1 MESPFE
7 IHTTSNSMN
16 EQKFTD
22 KGEDNNM
29 MKNKTNVKWKKRAA
43 TIVMS
48 LCLLM
53 GLMPIKVFAADSS
66 AQLPVY
72 TIEREEGGDYVKRD
86 DLTATFT
93 SSTDFTLGAFQDQ
106 YNVYGVKLDYHNP
119 NANLND
125 YGGLDDSYDI
135 LVECN
140 ISLQFT
146 NPTGESPTGDSISGE
161 ITIPLPS
168 GYDGATAK
176 IKDGDTRISAISS
189 TETTVTFPV
198 TLDVSSY
205 NHTAFTQLYVEYEEK
220 EQHTHSFGD
229 WKKDETNH
237 WRECACGE
245 KADSATHSY
254 DNDADTTCNVC
265 DYVRTVQPQH
275 THSYGDGQKD
285 KTNHWRECACGEKA
299 DSAAHS
305 YDNDADTTC
314 NVCDYVRTV
323 ITKGQ
328 NEKWT
333 QGSANELIFTS
344 NAPLSEF
351 ISVTIDGQ
359 VVDEKNYVKE
369 EGSTIIKLKADYLS
383 TLPAGNHTIS
393 INSTS
398 GSATTAFTIEETAK
412 ASTGATTTTSTGA
425 TTAVSTD
432 AKSPKTGD
440 NNNLFL
446 WTTMLCIAGFAIFGT
461 RIYSKKE
468 KNIK

>member
-1 MESPFE
+1 
-7 IHTTSNSMN
+7 
-16 EQKFTD
+16 
-22 KGEDNNM
+22 M

-53 GLMPIKVFAADSS
+53 GLMPIKVFAAGSS

-72 TIEREEGGDYVKRD
+72 TIEREVGGGYVERPGV
-86 DLTATFT
+86 TATFT
-93 SSTDFTLGAFQDQ
+93 SDTAFTLGPVHDD
-106 YNVYGVKLDYHNP
+106 NTNCVKLDYYNP
-119 NANLND
+119 NV
-125 YGGLDDSYDI
+125 YDAPEEGFNI

-146 NPTGESPTGDSISGE
+146 NPTSGSINGK

-176 IKDGDTRISAISS
+176 IKDGDAAISY

-198 TLDVSSY
+198 TLNVSSY
-205 NHTAFTQLYVEYEEK
+205 DHTAFTQLYVEYKEK
-220 EQHTHSFGD
+220 
-229 WKKDETNH
+229 
-237 WRECACGE
+237 
-245 KADSATHSY
+245 
-254 DNDADTTCNVC
+254 
-265 DYVRTVQPQH
+265 PQH
-275 THSYGDGQKD
+275 THSYGDWQKD

-314 NVCDYVRTV
+314 NVCGYVRTV
-323 ITKGQ
+323 ITRGQ
-328 NEKWT
+328 NVKWT

-383 TLPAGNHTIS
+383 TLSAGNHTIS

-412 ASTGATTTTSTGA
+412 ASSGATTTTSSGA

>member
-1 MESPFE
+1 
-7 IHTTSNSMN
+7 
-16 EQKFTD
+16 
-22 KGEDNNM
+22 M

-53 GLMPIKVFAADSS
+53 GLMTIKVFAAGSS
-66 AQLPVY
+66 DPDALPVY
-72 TIEREEGGDYVKRD
+72 KFESEVGDYVVCPGV
-86 DLTATFT
+86 TATFT
-93 SSTDFTLGAFQDQ
+93 SDTAFTLGEFEDG
-106 YNVYGVKLDYHNP
+106 YNINCVKLDYYNP
-119 NANLND
+119 NVNPND
-125 YGGLDDSYDI
+125 YGGLDEEFDI
-135 LVECN
+135 FVECN
-140 ISLQFT
+140 ISLKFT
-146 NPTGESPTGDSISGE
+146 NHTSGSINGK
-161 ITIPLPS
+161 ITIPLPN

-176 IKDGDTRISAISS
+176 IKGGDTATSF

-198 TLDVSSY
+198 TLVVSGGS
-205 NHTAFTQLYVEYEEK
+205 TTLTPPVLVEYKEK
-220 EQHTHSFGD
+220 
-229 WKKDETNH
+229 
-237 WRECACGE
+237 
-245 KADSATHSY
+245 
-254 DNDADTTCNVC
+254 
-265 DYVRTVQPQH
+265 PQH
-275 THSYGDGQKD
+275 THSYGDWQKD
-285 KTNHWRECACGEKA
+285 ETNHWHECACGEKA

-314 NVCDYVRTV
+314 NVCGYVRTV
-323 ITKGQ
+323 ITRGQ

-398 GSATTAFTIEETAK
+398 GSATTAFAIEEK
-412 ASTGATTTTSTGA
+412 ATTSSGATTTTSSGA
-425 TTAVSTD
+425 TTAVSPD

>member
-1 MESPFE
+1 
-7 IHTTSNSMN
+7 MN

-53 GLMPIKVFAADSS
+53 GLMPIKVFAAGSS
-66 AQLPVY
+66 EELPVY
-72 TIEREEGGDYVKRD
+72 TIESAGSGYVESD
-86 DLTATFT
+86 EMATFT
-93 SSTDFTLGAFQDQ
+93 SDTAFTLGAFHEE
-106 YNVYGVKLDYHNP
+106 YNNYGVKLDYYNINETP
-119 NANLND
+119 D
-125 YGGLDDSYDI
+125 EGFDI
-135 LVECN
+135 LVGFC
-140 ISLQFT
+140 ISLKFT
-146 NPTGESPTGDSISGE
+146 NPTDSSISGE

-168 GYDGATAK
+168 GYDGATARTK
-176 IKDGDTRISAISS
+176 EGVTATSYN
-189 TETTVTFPV
+189 ETTVTFPV
-198 TLDVSSY
+198 TLVISSY
-205 NHTAFTQLYVEYEEK
+205 DNTALTELYVEYKEK
-220 EQHTHSFGD
+220 
-229 WKKDETNH
+229 
-237 WRECACGE
+237 
-245 KADSATHSY
+245 
-254 DNDADTTCNVC
+254 
-265 DYVRTVQPQH
+265 PQH
-275 THSYGDGQKD
+275 THSYGDWQKD
-285 KTNHWRECACGEKA
+285 KTNHWHECACGEKA

-314 NVCDYVRTV
+314 NVCGYVRTV
-323 ITKGQ
+323 TASTPSITGGQ

-383 TLPAGNHTIS
+383 TLSAGNHTIS

-398 GSATTAFTIEETAK
+398 GSATTAFTIEETATT
-412 ASTGATTTTSTGA
+412 SSGATI
-425 TTAVSTD
+425 AVSPD

>member
-1 MESPFE
+1 
-7 IHTTSNSMN
+7 
-16 EQKFTD
+16 
-22 KGEDNNM
+22 M
-29 MKNKTNVKWKKRAA
+29 MKNKTNVKWIKRAA

-53 GLMPIKVFAADSS
+53 GLMPIKVFAAGSS
-66 AQLPVY
+66 EELPVY
-72 TIEREEGGDYVKRD
+72 TIESATDTDYVLRPGV
-86 DLTATFT
+86 TATFT
-93 SSTDFTLGAFQDQ
+93 SSTDFTLGELRNE
-106 YNVYGVKLDYHNP
+106 YTNCVNIDYHNP

-125 YGGLDDSYDI
+125 YGGLDDNYDI

-168 GYDGATAK
+168 GYDGKTA
-176 IKDGDTRISAISS
+176 ITKDGVPAKSY

-198 TLDVSSY
+198 TLVVYSG
-205 NHTAFTQLYVEYEEK
+205 NAFTQLYVEYKEK
-220 EQHTHSFGD
+220 PQHTHSYGD
-229 WKKDETNH
+229 WQKDETNH
-237 WRECACGE
+237 WHECACGE
-245 KADSATHSY
+245 KAD
-254 DNDADTTCNVC
+254 V
-265 DYVRTVQPQH
+265 
-275 THSYGDGQKD
+275 
-285 KTNHWRECACGEKA
+285 
-299 DSAAHS
+299 AAHS

-314 NVCDYVRTV
+314 NVCGYVRTV
-323 ITKGQ
+323 TASTPSITGGQ

-383 TLPAGNHTIS
+383 TLSAGNHTIS

-412 ASTGATTTTSTGA
+412 SSSGATTDNT
-425 TTAVSTD
+425 
-432 AKSPKTGD
+432 PKTGD
-440 NNNLFL
+440 SNNLFL
-446 WTTMLCIAGFAIFGT
+446 WTTMLCISGFAIFGT
-461 RIYSKKE
+461 LIYSKKE

>member
-1 MESPFE
+1 
-7 IHTTSNSMN
+7 MN

-22 KGEDNNM
+22 KGEENNM

-53 GLMPIKVFAADSS
+53 GLMPIAVFAAGSS
-66 AQLPVY
+66 EHSGQLPVY
-72 TIEREEGGDYVKRD
+72 SIESATDTDYVLRPGV
-86 DLTATFT
+86 TATFT
-93 SSTDFTLGAFQDQ
+93 SDTEFTLGAFDE
-106 YNVYGVKLDYHNP
+106 YNNSARIDYYNYNRDGSVVRP
-119 NANLND
+119 D
-125 YGGLDDSYDI
+125 EGYDI
-135 LVECN
+135 LVECM
-140 ISLQFT
+140 ISLNFDNFT
-146 NPTGESPTGDSISGE
+146 NDSISGE

-168 GYDGATAK
+168 GCDGAA
-176 IKDGDTRISAISS
+176 IKDSYPAISS
-189 TETTVTFPV
+189 ISYNETTVTFPV
-198 TLDVSSY
+198 TLVVYSG
-205 NHTAFTQLYVEYEEK
+205 NTFTQLYVEYKEK
-220 EQHTHSFGD
+220 PQHTHSYGD
-229 WKKDETNH
+229 WQKDETNH

-245 KADSATHSY
+245 K
-254 DNDADTTCNVC
+254 V
-265 DYVRTVQPQH
+265 
-275 THSYGDGQKD
+275 
-285 KTNHWRECACGEKA
+285 

-314 NVCDYVRTV
+314 NVCGYVRTV
-323 ITKGQ
+323 TASTPSITGGK

-383 TLPAGNHTIS
+383 TLSAGNHTIS

-398 GSATTAFTIEETAK
+398 GSATTAFTIEETA
-412 ASTGATTTTSTGA
+412 TTSSG
-425 TTAVSTD
+425 VE
-432 AKSPKTGD
+432 SPKTGD
-440 NNNLFL
+440 NNLFL
-446 WTTMLCIAGFAIFGT
+446 CITMLCISGFAIFGT

-468 KNIK
+468 KNIE

>member
-1 MESPFE
+1 M
-7 IHTTSNSMN
+7 
-16 EQKFTD
+16 
-22 KGEDNNM
+22 
-29 MKNKTNVKWKKRAA
+29 
-43 TIVMS
+43 
-48 LCLLM
+48 
-53 GLMPIKVFAADSS
+53 
-66 AQLPVY
+66 
-72 TIEREEGGDYVKRD
+72 
-86 DLTATFT
+86 
-93 SSTDFTLGAFQDQ
+93 
-106 YNVYGVKLDYHNP
+106 
-119 NANLND
+119 
-125 YGGLDDSYDI
+125 
-135 LVECN
+135 ECN

-146 NPTGESPTGDSISGE
+146 NPTGDSPTGDSISGE

-168 GYDGATAK
+168 GYDGATART
-176 IKDGDTRISAISS
+176 IDGVTARSY

-198 TLDVSSY
+198 TLVVYSG
-205 NHTAFTQLYVEYEEK
+205 NAFTQLYAEYKEK
-220 EQHTHSFGD
+220 
-229 WKKDETNH
+229 
-237 WRECACGE
+237 
-245 KADSATHSY
+245 
-254 DNDADTTCNVC
+254 
-265 DYVRTVQPQH
+265 PQH
-275 THSYGDGQKD
+275 THSYGDWQKD
-285 KTNHWRECACGEKA
+285 ETNHWHECACGEKA

-314 NVCDYVRTV
+314 NDCDYVRTV
-323 ITKGQ
+323 ITRGQ

-383 TLPAGNHTIS
+383 TLSAGNHTIS

-412 ASTGATTTTSTGA
+412 ASSGATTTTSSGV

>member
-1 MESPFE
+1 
-7 IHTTSNSMN
+7 
-16 EQKFTD
+16 
-22 KGEDNNM
+22 M

-53 GLMPIKVFAADSS
+53 GLMPIKVFAAGSP

-72 TIEREEGGDYVKRD
+72 TIESAGGGYVESD
-86 DLTATFT
+86 ETATFT
-93 SSTDFTLGAFQDQ
+93 SSTDFTLGAV
-106 YNVYGVKLDYHNP
+106 YNEYTNCVNIDYY
-119 NANLND
+119 NAND
-125 YGGLDDSYDI
+125 PSMLDDGYDI

-146 NPTGESPTGDSISGE
+146 NPTGDSPTGDSISGE

-168 GYDGATAK
+168 GYDGATART
-176 IKDGDTRISAISS
+176 IDGVTARSY

-198 TLDVSSY
+198 TLVVYSG
-205 NHTAFTQLYVEYEEK
+205 NAFTQLYVEYKEK
-220 EQHTHSFGD
+220 PQHTHSYGD
-229 WKKDETNH
+229 WQKDETNH
-237 WRECACGE
+237 WHECACGE
-245 KADSATHSY
+245 KAD
-254 DNDADTTCNVC
+254 V
-265 DYVRTVQPQH
+265 
-275 THSYGDGQKD
+275 
-285 KTNHWRECACGEKA
+285 
-299 DSAAHS
+299 AAHS

-314 NVCDYVRTV
+314 NVCGYVRTV
-323 ITKGQ
+323 TASTPSITGGQ

-333 QGSANELIFTS
+333 QGSTNELIFTS

-383 TLPAGNHTIS
+383 TLSAGNHTIS

-412 ASTGATTTTSTGA
+412 SSSGAA
-425 TTAVSTD
+425 TDNT
-432 AKSPKTGD
+432 PKTGD
-440 NNNLFL
+440 SVDV
-446 WTTMLCIAGFAIFGT
+446 TMLLALIALSGMGALALVAFG
-461 RIYSKKE
+461 KK
-468 KNIK
+468 KQL

>member
-1 MESPFE
+1 
-7 IHTTSNSMN
+7 
-16 EQKFTD
+16 
-22 KGEDNNM
+22 M

-53 GLMPIKVFAADSS
+53 GLMPITVFAAGSS

-72 TIEREEGGDYVKRD
+72 TIGEAGGGYVESD
-86 DLTATFT
+86 VMATFT
-93 SSTDFTLGAFQDQ
+93 SSTEFNLGAFHDD
-106 YNVYGVKLDYHNP
+106 YNDYGVKLDYYNP
-119 NANLND
+119 NV
-125 YGGLDDSYDI
+125 YDSPDEGFDI

-146 NPTGESPTGDSISGE
+146 NPTGDSPTGDSISGE

-168 GYDGATAK
+168 GYDGATART
-176 IKDGDTRISAISS
+176 IDGVTARSYN
-189 TETTVTFPV
+189 ETTVTFPV
-198 TLDVSSY
+198 TLVVYSG
-205 NHTAFTQLYVEYEEK
+205 NAFTQLYVEYKEK
-220 EQHTHSFGD
+220 
-229 WKKDETNH
+229 
-237 WRECACGE
+237 
-245 KADSATHSY
+245 
-254 DNDADTTCNVC
+254 
-265 DYVRTVQPQH
+265 PQH
-275 THSYGDGQKD
+275 THSYGDWQKD
-285 KTNHWRECACGEKA
+285 ETNHWRECACGEKA

-314 NVCDYVRTV
+314 NDCGYVRTV
-323 ITKGQ
+323 TASTPSITGGQ

-383 TLPAGNHTIS
+383 TLSAGNHTIS

-412 ASTGATTTTSTGA
+412 ASSGATTTTSSGA